1 MRRTSKLGAL
11 LASQVFERE
20 ITERNL
26 FAAYADSISEIVT
39 IVPVFVPVT
48 IVPVAVETEGEVIT
62 IDPVEFQARVS
73 RIKVLFT
80 PGKIFFPVF
89 VI

>member
-39 IVPVFVPVT
+39 IVPVFVLVT
-48 IVPVAVETEGEVIT
+48 IVPVAVETEDGT
-62 IDPVEFQARVS
+62 IANDPVEFQTRVS